1 MLSALAQGAREM
13 HTLCKSTARHRPRL
27 GRQPDM
33 YTENG
38 GRDCAS
44 SISLTSN
51 IRVIGAC
58 LIACGA
64 AIVTW
69 GHGLRAAP
77 METIS
82 VKTNQARIV
91 RLPEKAQ
98 TVVVGNP
105 SVADVSLQ
113 KNNVLVVTGKSF
125 GVTNVIALDAQGAV
139 VGESQ
144 LLVEASRDGIV
155 MVQHGRQR
163 QSFICA
169 PSCEPTL
176 ALGDDTEAFRT
187 LKSQIED
194 RNALAAGR

>member
-1 MLSALAQGAREM
+1 MPLMRSDRAIA
-13 HTLCKSTARHRPRL
+13 T
-27 GRQPDM
+27 
-33 YTENG
+33 
-38 GRDCAS
+38 
-44 SISLTSN
+44 
-51 IRVIGAC
+51 C
-58 LIACGA
+58 LIALGA
-64 AIVTW
+64 AIIA
-69 GHGLRAAP
+69 GGDDLCAAP

-82 VKTNQARIV
+82 VRTNQARIV
-91 RLPEKAQ
+91 RLPENAQ

-125 GVTNVIALDAQGAV
+125 GITNVIALDAQGAV

-144 LLVEASRDGIV
+144 LRVEASRDGIV

-176 ALGDDTEAFRT
+176 AIGDDTEAFRT
-187 LKSQIED
+187 LKGQIED
-194 RNALAAGR
+194 RNALAAGK